1 MKKETIK
8 VIKNN
13 NVFDVIFED
22 ENGMSILAKTKD
34 KDVARKKKLKF
45 QAKLKKGV
53 LLEAEKSVYTIKS
66 NKDIAERQL
75 LMEEAR
81 DELREWI
88 ATYTMCEV
96 QKGWACGTCLIG
108 FLSELG
114 VYEDKQHNKPIER
127 CNEVWRAILQIREHD
142 NEYKRLEKE
151 EAEEMKKYMKKMRKD
166 EEKNR

>member
-1 MKKETIK
+1 MKKIIK
-8 VIKNN
+8 VIKND

-45 QAKLKKGV
+45 QAKLKKGI
-53 LLEAEKSVYTIKS
+53 LLDAEKSVYTIKS
-66 NKDIAERQL
+66 NTDITERQL

-108 FLSELG
+108 FLDELG
-114 VYEDKQHNKPIER
+114 VYEDKQHNKPIDR

-142 NEYKRLEKE
+142 NED
-151 EAEEMKKYMKKMRKD
+151 RKSTL
-166 EEKNR
+166 